1 MRIDLG
7 AAVVDR
13 ICGTFTRICEGFG
26 NIHDRVIDLSSI
38 KTTQVP
44 IESNRNIHFSKIW
57 MLKLLEPLY
66 FPLDIKR
73 LVLQIKKI

>member
-26 NIHDRVIDLSSI
+26 NIQDRFIDLSST
-38 KTTQVP
+38 KTTKIP
-44 IESNRNIHFSKIW
+44 TKGNRIYTF
-57 MLKLLEPLY
+57 
-66 FPLDIKR
+66 
-73 LVLQIKKI
+73 